1 MSKLKSFRTKSERR
15 KNVKRNIRR
24 KPKKQFPMKR
34 LKMRDPAEAAEAE
47 VVVAEIV
54 EETNLAIRIMI
65 VLARWVAVQ
74 DQPKRPTFIEPVQ
87 SSKVKTTALSTLLLP
102 VPNLKRQNKSR
113 PTWR

>member
-1 MSKLKSFRTKSERR
+1 MSKLKNSRTRLKRR

-24 KPKKQFPMKR
+24 KPKNKFLMKK

-47 VVVAEIV
+47 VVVAEVV
-54 EETNLAIRIMI
+54 EETTVATRMI

-74 DQPKRPTFIEPVQ
+74 DQPKRPTFTEHVQ

-102 VPNLKRQNKSR
+102 VPNLRRQNKSR

>member
-1 MSKLKSFRTKSERR
+1 MSRLKNFRTKSERR

-47 VVVAEIV
+47 VVVAEVV
-54 EETNLAIRIMI
+54 EETTVATRMI

-74 DQPKRPTFIEPVQ
+74 DQPKRPTFTEPVQ

-102 VPNLKRQNKSR
+102 VPNLRRQNKSR

>member
-1 MSKLKSFRTKSERR
+1 MSKLKNFRTRLKRK

-34 LKMRDPAEAAEAE
+34 LKMRDPAEAAGAE
-47 VVVAEIV
+47 VVVAEVV
-54 EETNLAIRIMI
+54 EETTVATRMI

-87 SSKVKTTALSTLLLP
+87 SSKEKTTALSTLRLH
-102 VPNLKRQNKSR
+102 VPNLRRQNKSR

>member
-1 MSKLKSFRTKSERR
+1 LSKLKNFKTRLKRR
-15 KNVKRNIRR
+15 KNVKRNIKR
-24 KPKKQFPMKR
+24 KPKKQFLMKR

-47 VVVAEIV
+47 VVVAEVV
-54 EETNLAIRIMI
+54 EETTEVATRMI

-87 SSKVKTTALSTLLLP
+87 SSKVKTTALSTLLHP

-113 PTWR
+113 PT